1 MLIDSQHSSK
11 RTAAL
16 KARMNI
22 AAEAAI
28 GDDIEGL
35 SAPQPNTIPF
45 TNSRNNTLSDYQRR
59 LPNSNY
65 GNMNAWQ
72 LNNHNMLK

>member
-1 MLIDSQHSSK
+1 MPVDSQHSSK

-35 SAPQPNTIPF
+35 SIPPANAVTF
-45 TNSRNNTLSDYQRR
+45 SNSRNATMNDYHRK
-59 LPNSNY
+59 LPSTGY
-65 GNMNAWQ
+65 GNMNSWQ
-72 LNNHNMLK
+72 LNNHNIIK